1 MPSIIG
7 LVPGMGERDVAGI
20 SMKFPRRKFLH
31 LAAGAAA
38 LSSLTRVA
46 YALDYPTRPVR
57 ILVGAAP
64 GGAND
69 ILARLLSQW
78 LSQQLAQQFFVENR
92 PGAGTNI
99 ATEAVVR
106 APSDGYM
113 LLFFPTAAAINATL
127 YERLGFNFLRDIVP
141 IAGVARLHF
150 VMVVE
155 PSLQTKTVA
164 EFIAYAQANPGK
176 LSMASPGSGTGPQ
189 MAGELFKIMA
199 AVDLVTVQYR
209 GDAPALTDLLARQVQ
224 VYFSPAPSALEL
236 IRAGKLRALAVASTN
251 RLDALP
257 EIPTVGETLPGY
269 EASGFLG
276 FGAPKNTPAEI
287 VYKLNREINAG
298 LADSKIKERIAQ
310 LGSIPM
316 SMTSAEFSNFIA
328 AETEKWAKVIR
339 AAKIKLE

>member
-1 MPSIIG
+1 M
-7 LVPGMGERDVAGI
+7 RDRKLLGI
-20 SMKFPRRKFLH
+20 TMKLPRRKLLH
-31 LAAGAAA
+31 LATGATA
-38 LSSLTRVA
+38 LSSLACLA

-64 GGAND
+64 GGVND
-69 ILARLLSQW
+69 IFARLLSQW
-78 LSQQLAQQFFVENR
+78 LSEQLAQQFFVENR
-92 PGAGTNI
+92 PGAGGNI

-106 APSDGYM
+106 ASSDGYT

-127 YERLGFNFLRDIVP
+127 YEHLGFNFLRDIAP

-150 VMVVE
+150 VMVVD
-155 PSLQTKTVA
+155 PSLHARTVA

-176 LSMASPGSGTGPQ
+176 LSMASPGGGTGPQ

-224 VYFSPAPSALEL
+224 VYFSPVPSALEL
-236 IRAGKLRALAVASTN
+236 IRAGKLRALAVASAN

-257 EIPTVGETLPGY
+257 GVPTVGEILPGY

-276 FGAPKNTPAEI
+276 FGAPKNTAAEI
-287 VYKLNREINAG
+287 AYKLNREINAG
-298 LADSKIKERIAQ
+298 LTDPKIKERIAQ
-310 LGSIPM
+310 LGSTPM
-316 SMTSAEFSNFIA
+316 PMTSAEFSNFIA
-328 AETEKWAKVIR
+328 AETEKWGKVIR
-339 AAKIKLE
+339 AANIKLE